1 MGPVIRSAG
10 HGDFDKVCQSS
21 QSVISMM
28 KVCITFILPGAIY
41 LASSQFNP
49 NPRMDASKDP
59 GSMNVNMNGVKLSVG
74 KDKKDNRFGTE
85 HHPYWHPHWEGA
97 AWPYWHHRWEG
108 SAGPYWNPRWYW
120 ESSKKQEVGNSQDK
134 ATEKRK

>member
-1 MGPVIRSAG
+1 MGI
-10 HGDFDKVCQSS
+10 DKVCQSS

-28 KVCITFILPGAIY
+28 KVCVTFILLGAIY

-49 NPRMDASKDP
+49 NPRRDASKDP
-59 GSMNVNMNGVKLSVG
+59 GSMNVNMNGVKLNVG
-74 KDKKDNRFGTE
+74 KDKKDHGFGTE
-85 HHPYWHPHWEGA
+85 SHPYWWPRYEGS
-97 AWPYWHHRWEG
+97 AWPYWH
-108 SAGPYWNPRWYW
+108 PRWYW